1 MVRKPNIMY
10 RNVEGPSYTRK
21 EYMGG
26 IPNLR
31 IQQFEAGDLK
41 GNFSVELALN
51 VKEACQIRHTAME
64 AARITLNR
72 YLTKSI
78 GATNY
83 HSKFRIYPHQIL
95 RENKMA
101 TGAGADR
108 ISSGMQRAFG
118 KAVGMAARVRVGQTV
133 LTLYVNPEHVE
144 FGKEALRKASMKL
157 PSPCKT
163 EVVKG
168 LKLIKK

>member
-1 MVRKPNIMY
+1 MVRKPNVMY
-10 RNVEGPSYTRK
+10 RHVEGPAYTRK

-31 IQQFEAGDLK
+31 IQQFEAGNLK
-41 GNFSVELALN
+41 GDFKVELALK

-72 YLTKSI
+72 YLTKSV
-78 GATNY
+78 GAINY

-108 ISSGMQRAFG
+108 ISSGMKYAFG
-118 KAVGMAARVRVGQTV
+118 KAVGAAARVREGQTV
-133 LTLYVNPEHVE
+133 LTLYVNANHVK
-144 FGKEALRKASMKL
+144 FGREALRKASMKL
-157 PSPCKT
+157 PSPCKI
-163 EVVKG
+163 EIIKG
-168 LKLIKK
+168 LELIEK